1 MTTDLANEPC
11 DDERPARLGRELLS
25 SLWQQPLY
33 AIPFALFFG
42 TLYGARP
49 SSYWAAYQISL
60 VFAFVIRGTMIVYR
74 LLVLPRLRAGRG
86 RVSGAVEGAGYIV
99 SSIVGSF
106 AAALLIDRF
115 MLPGFLGSP
124 LAVARAFAYTLLFST
139 TIGGIAYAIAFYR
152 QSLARARAIE
162 RLGAQLAQAELRAL
176 RAQVH
181 PHFLFNALNT
191 IAALVRENPA
201 EAEETITRLAEV
213 FRYAL
218 RASDHEH
225 VRLGDELEFLRAYL
239 DIERTRF
246 GDRLRVV
253 EQVEPGLESL
263 AVPSLLLQPLV
274 ENAVRYAASA
284 RPEGATITIRGTRG
298 DGVAVLEIA
307 DDGPGIDDGRA
318 PSGTG
323 FGLHSVR
330 ERMRAAGPPHAVA
343 VETAAGRGTRV
354 RVTLP
359 LRHHEPRGGH
369 S

>member
-1 MTTDLANEPC
+1 MTTRIPNDPC
-11 DDERPARLGRELLS
+11 EDERPATLGRELLA
-25 SLWQQPLY
+25 LVWQQPLF

-42 TLYGARP
+42 TMYGARP
-49 SSYWAAYQISL
+49 GTYWAAYQISL
-60 VFAFVIRGTMIVYR
+60 VFAFVIRGTMIVYK
-74 LLVLPRLRAGRG
+74 LAVLPRLRRGGRMT
-86 RVSGAVEGAGYIV
+86 GAVEGAGYIA

-152 QSLARARAIE
+152 QSIARARAIE
-162 RLGAQLAQAELRAL
+162 RLGAELAQAELRAL
-176 RAQVH
+176 RAQIH
-181 PHFLFNALNT
+181 PHFLFNTLNT

-201 EAEETITRLAEV
+201 EAEETITRLADV

-218 RASDHEH
+218 RASEQEH
-225 VRLGDELEFLRAYL
+225 ARLGDELEFVRAYL
-239 DIERTRF
+239 DIEHTRF

-253 EQVEPGLESL
+253 ERIAPGLESY

-284 RPEGATITIRGTRG
+284 RPEGATITIAAARPG
-298 DGVAVLEIA
+298 DALVLEVE
-307 DDGPGIDDGRA
+307 DDGPGLDA
-318 PSGTG
+318 AATPSGTG

-330 ERMRAAGPPHAVA
+330 ERLRAAGPSHALT
-343 VETAAGRGTRV
+343 VESAPGHGTRV
-354 RVTLP
+354 RITLP
-359 LRHHEPRGGH
+359 LRTHDSRGGP